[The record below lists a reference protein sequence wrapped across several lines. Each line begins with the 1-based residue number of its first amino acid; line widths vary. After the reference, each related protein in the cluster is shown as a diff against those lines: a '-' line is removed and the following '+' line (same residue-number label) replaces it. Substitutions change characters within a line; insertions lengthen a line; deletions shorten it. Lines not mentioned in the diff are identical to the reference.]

1 MAVSTFKPPDDG
13 RLVRRQD
20 GKRMRIP
27 GSITVEDFREITRIL
42 GNIRQ
47 DIEDELGKLSGGACP
62 DDQKPKEL
70 HIRLNESDKPYPLPL
85 FVGWVESEDVRQ
97 TREKWNQPHPG
108 LHRFAGDEY
117 SEIYGEALN
126 YANQDPKDHFRHR
139 NWEANELLEKR
150 ASEKATDPK
159 AGNLFQTCLAMV
171 IDGLATGTLVVG
183 FRHRPNDQL
192 LQKAQEVL
200 GQWAREDYPKSP
212 PQRNSLIEFLR
223 KFELGGP
230 LLKDSNWWALI
241 PQPGKPTAP

>member
-70 HIRLNESDKPYPLPL
+70 HIRLNESDKPYPVPI
-85 FVGWVESEDVRQ
+85 FAGWVESEDVRV
-97 TREKWNQPHPG
+97 RRLEWNHPDPG
-108 LHRFAGDEY
+108 LHRFGDDVY
-117 SEIYGEALN
+117 SEIYGEAIN
-126 YANQDPKDHFRHR
+126 YANNPNPTEHFRYR
-139 NWEANELLEKR
+139 DWAANELLEKR
-150 ASEKATDPK
+150 AGEKATDPK
-159 AGNLFQTCLAMV
+159 AGNTFQTCLAMV

-183 FRHRPNDQL
+183 FRRRPTDQL
-192 LQKAQEVL
+192 LQRAQEIL
-200 GQWAREDYPKSP
+200 REWARERDPKAPERSA
-212 PQRNSLIEFLR
+212 LIDFLR

-230 LLKDSNWWALI
+230 RLANSNWWDFI
-241 PQPGKPTAP
+241 PKP